1 MAKQAKKQ
9 PKTAAEAPIP
19 FEQAIAELEAIVK
32 DMESERMP
40 LDQLV
45 ERYER
50 GNRLLKTCQT
60 RIQEAEQ
67 RIEMIATGKNQKT
80 LQPFDADKAADAV
93 KEEPKPAKTPP
104 KQEPAKPEE
113 PKEPKEPDSAEDEIS
128 LF

>member
-9 PKTAAEAPIP
+9 PKTAMEDSLP

-45 ERYER
+45 NRYER
-50 GNRLLKTCQT
+50 GNQLLKTCQK

-67 RIEMIATGKNQKT
+67 RIEMIASGKTGKSETT
-80 LQPFDADKAADAV
+80 LQPFDPAEA
-93 KEEPKPAKTPP
+93 AKTA
-104 KQEPAKPEE
+104 QEAPQSTASTQNKKPDKPEE
-113 PKEPKEPDSAEDEIS
+113 SDDSDDEIS

>member
-1 MAKQAKKQ
+1 MPKQANKQ
-9 PKTAAEAPIP
+9 PKPAAETPLP

-45 ERYER
+45 DRYER
-50 GNRLLKTCQT
+50 GNRLLKTCQK

-67 RIEMIATGKNQKT
+67 RIEMIASGKSETT
-80 LQPFDADKAADAV
+80 LQPFDPAEAAKAAPEVQKKTAS
-93 KEEPKPAKTPP
+93 PKNQKTD
-104 KQEPAKPEE
+104 KPEE
-113 PKEPKEPDSAEDEIS
+113 SDPSDDEIS

>member
-9 PKTAAEAPIP
+9 PKPAGEESLP

-45 ERYER
+45 NRYER
-50 GNRLLKTCQT
+50 GNRLLKTSHK
-60 RIQEAEQ
+60 RIHEAEQ
-67 RIEMIATGKNQKT
+67 RIEMIATGKTGKSETT
-80 LQPFDADKAADAV
+80 LQPFDPAEAAQKA
-93 KEEPKPAKTPP
+93 PSPPASTQNKKTD
-104 KQEPAKPEE
+104 KPEE
-113 PKEPKEPDSAEDEIS
+113 SDNSDDEIS

>member
-1 MAKQAKKQ
+1 MAKPAQNQ
-9 PKTAAEAPIP
+9 PQTASETEVP
-19 FEQAIAELEAIVK
+19 FEQAIAELESIVK

-50 GNRLLKTCQT
+50 GNRLLKTCQQ

-67 RIEMIATGKNQKT
+67 RIEMIASGKSEPT
-80 LQPFDADKAADAV
+80 LQPFEPKAAEQAV
-93 KEEPKPAKTPP
+93 SDSSSAKEARPKSQKSSKSEGA
-104 KQEPAKPEE
+104 
-113 PKEPKEPDSAEDEIS
+113 DSSDDEIS